1 MRLCSVYDGDL
12 LRVGIL
18 FEGRVVTIDELNRE
32 LGTTFS
38 TSMAA
43 LIKNEEVFTL
53 EKILHRGLRLDTP
66 GRSPEDLRYAPP
78 YSDPP
83 KIWGIGLNYMAH
95 AADLKVKPPDEPASF
110 MRPSTTIIGHGDPII
125 LPKQSQ
131 RVTAEAE
138 LAVIIGR
145 RCKDVSVEE
154 VPAVVLGF
162 TTVLDMTAED
172 ILQRNPRY
180 LTRAKSFDTF
190 FSFGPWILTP
200 SEIPALPATR
210 IATVLNGRPER
221 ANVVANM
228 AFPPYELV
236 AFHSHVMTLLP
247 GDIISTGTPGAV
259 VVRPGDV
266 VRCEVEGFPPL
277 ENPVA

>member
-1 MRLCSVYDGDL
+1 MRLCSFYEADV

-18 FEGRVVTIDELNRE
+18 FEGRVFTIEEVNGE

-43 LIKNEEVFTL
+43 LIENGEVFTL
-53 EKILHRGLRLDTP
+53 QKILHRGLRLGMGGRTP
-66 GRSPEDLRYAPP
+66 QELQYAPP
-78 YSDPP
+78 YLTPP
-83 KIWGIGLNYMAH
+83 KIWGIGLNYVEH
-95 AADLKVKPPDEPASF
+95 ATDLKVKLPEEPASF
-110 MRPSTTIIGHGDPII
+110 MRPCTSIIGHRDPIV
-125 LPKQSQ
+125 LPTQSQ

-145 RCKDVSVEE
+145 RCKNISIEE
-154 VPAVVLGF
+154 VPAVLLGF
-162 TTVLDMTAED
+162 TSVLDMTAED
-172 ILQRNPRY
+172 ILQRNPRF
-180 LTRAKSFDTF
+180 LTRAKSFDSF

-200 SEIPALPATR
+200 SEVKDLPAIR

-221 ANVVANM
+221 ANVVRNM

-236 AFHSHVMTLLP
+236 AFHSQVMTLLP

-259 VVRPGDV
+259 PIRSGDT
-266 VRCEVEGFPPL
+266 VRCEMEGFPVL

>member
-1 MRLCSVYDGDL
+1 MRLCTFRDGDAV
-12 LRVGIL
+12 RVGIL
-18 FEGRVVTIDELNRE
+18 IEGRVFTIEEINRE

-43 LIKNEEVFTL
+43 LIAKEEVFVL
-53 EKILHRGLRLDTP
+53 QKVLHRGLRLGTT
-66 GRSPEDLRYAPP
+66 GRAPDALRYAPP
-78 YSDPP
+78 YLDPP
-83 KIWGIGLNYMAH
+83 KIWGIGLNYMEH
-95 AADLKVKPPDEPASF
+95 ATDLKVRPPEEPASF
-110 MRPSTTIIGHGDPII
+110 MRPSTTIIGHGDPIS

-145 RCKDVSVEE
+145 RCKDISVEE
-154 VPAVVLGF
+154 VPAVLLGF
-162 TTVLDMTAED
+162 TSVLDMTAED
-172 ILQRNPRY
+172 ILQRNPRF

-200 SEIPALPATR
+200 SEVRDLPAAR
-210 IATVLNGRPER
+210 IATLLNGRPER
-221 ANVVANM
+221 ANLVRNM

-236 AFHSHVMTLLP
+236 AFHSQVMTLLP

-259 VVRPGDV
+259 VIRSGDI
-266 VRCEVEGFPPL
+266 VRCEVEGFPAL